1 MAWKS
6 IKPAY
11 DQLKDQYDL
20 VLTNTFALKNGYE
33 DFREDFEIICGESS
47 AGKFQIYHNGCSF
60 IFDVDKA
67 DGTYTHWHLADID
80 GLIEDIREFMHGRCK
95 Y

>member
-47 AGKFQIYHNGCSF
+47 AGKFQIWHDGCLF

-67 DGTYTHWHLADID
+67 DGTYTHWHPADIED
-80 GLIEDIREFMHGRCK
+80 LVEDIREFMQGRCK

>member
-11 DQLKDQYDL
+11 EQLKDQYDL

-47 AGKFQIYHNGCSF
+47 AGKFQIYHNGCSY

-67 DGTYTHWHLADID
+67 DGTHTHGHLADID
-80 GLIEDIREFMHGRCK
+80 GLIEDIREFMQGRCK

>member
-11 DQLKDQYDL
+11 EQLKDKYDL
-20 VLTNTFALKNGYE
+20 VLTNTFALENGYE
-33 DFREDFEIICGESS
+33 DFREDFEIICGKSS
-47 AGKFQIYHNGCSF
+47 VGEFKIWHDGCLF

-67 DGTYTHWHLADID
+67 DGTYTHWHPADID
-80 GLIEDIREFMHGRCK
+80 DLIEDIREFMQGRCK